1 MTCLSK
7 LPTIYRYCQL
17 VFTQLATCPRTSLA
31 SFFPPPL
38 QHAVTPEDLF
48 MLLIKLITNDVLPPV
63 QTADTYPTSQSCS
76 SWLSCL
82 RRAKLAGLW
91 PVCKKNLIP
100 PVWCD
105 TSWRDLV
112 KRRALWCQE
121 GCFECVGNILKLP
134 LNTSHSEGVKNRGRF
149 KNLRIHSLRLDLQ
162 ISVQTCQ

>member
-1 MTCLSK
+1 MLEADFNLTNHTDSDLPIK
-7 LPTIYRYCQL
+7 IANYLPLLPTGIHSIGHLSQNQPGFL
-17 VFTQLATCPRTSLA
+17 
-31 SFFPPPL
+31 FPPPL

-100 PVWCD
+100 LEETW
-105 TSWRDLV
+105 
-112 KRRALWCQE
+112 
-121 GCFECVGNILKLP
+121 
-134 LNTSHSEGVKNRGRF
+134 
-149 KNLRIHSLRLDLQ
+149 
-162 ISVQTCQ
+162 